1 MGVSINV
8 EPPIAGWFCYMENP
22 KQKWMIWVYP
32 HDLGN
37 LHTIWDIMDY
47 IYSFWKKA
55 STMGF
60 D

>member
-1 MGVSINV
+1 
-8 EPPIAGWFCYMENP
+8 MENP